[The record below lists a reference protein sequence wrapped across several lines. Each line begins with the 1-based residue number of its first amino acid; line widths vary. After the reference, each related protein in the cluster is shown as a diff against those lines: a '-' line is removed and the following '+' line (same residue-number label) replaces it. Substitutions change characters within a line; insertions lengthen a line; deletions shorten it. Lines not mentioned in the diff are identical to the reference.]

1 MKADRKLL
9 AAPLALIL
17 ASTAAAG
24 EKEELLKLKN
34 TTLNLIDI
42 LVQQG
47 IIDKSKAEDMIK
59 QAETK
64 AAAEAKAE
72 AAKEEQVA
80 AKQGNPDKGKPG
92 PVRVTYVPDF
102 VKDEIRAEVSK
113 ELRDEVVKEVKSQA
127 KTEKWGVPAALPDWV
142 NRFKL
147 SGDFRVRF
155 EDQLFADDN
164 QEGSYL
170 NWPVINEDGGI
181 TAAGEDAFL
190 NTTVDRQRYRIRVR
204 LGLEAQIADH
214 FKAGI
219 RLATSNDRS
228 PISINQT
235 LGQYGKQYEVA
246 LDRAFLQ
253 YDHVDGKGT
262 DWFTVWAGRFA
273 NPWLSTDNLFDPDLS
288 FEGFAGTFRLP
299 IGPKAELAQ
308 DFFRSGPQYRQINM
322 GFSTPNTAFLTLGAF
337 PLQEIE
343 LESQDKWLWA
353 AQSGLDWLFGTNTR
367 VKAGVAYYDYKNIV
381 AQPNALGS
389 RRNDWTAPEFFTK
402 GNSLAAIRSPGN
414 DPDGCAVNEIVC
426 LVGLASDFN
435 IVDAMFALDY
445 GGFGENHVMF
455 TANYSEN
462 IGFDEKEILK
472 RTGETIKPKTTA
484 FQVRLDVGR
493 PEIRKFGD
501 WSTFFAYK
509 YLERDSVLDAFTD
522 SNFHLAGTD
531 AKGWMAGMVYGL
543 AKNTWANIRWL
554 SADEI
559 DGPPFGV
566 DVLLVDL
573 NARF

>member
-1 MKADRKLL
+1 MGCAS
-9 AAPLALIL
+9 AAP
-17 ASTAAAG
+17 SD
-24 EKEELLKLKN
+24 KEEILVNRN
-34 TTLNLIDI
+34 TTLNLIEALVKKGI
-42 LVQQG
+42 L
-47 IIDKSKAEDMIK
+47 DRESADAMIR
-59 QAETK
+59 
-64 AAAEAKAE
+64 EAKAK
-72 AAKEEQVA
+72 AIADAKAELTEQDGKPSADPRADVPA
-80 AKQGNPDKGKPG
+80 VKGKSMH
-92 PVRVTYVPDF
+92 VAYVPNI
-102 VKDEIRAEVSK
+102 VKDEIRKEVRA
-113 ELRDEVVKEVKSQA
+113 ELREEVVKEVKA
-127 KTEKWGVPAALPDWV
+127 HARKEKWGVPAALPDWV
-142 NRFKL
+142 NRFRL

-164 QEGSYL
+164 QAFSYY
-170 NWPVINEDGGI
+170 NWPVINEEGGI
-181 TAAGEDAFL
+181 TAAGENAVR
-190 NTTVDRQRYRIRVR
+190 NTTVDRQRYRIRLR

-214 FKAGI
+214 LKAGV

-228 PISINQT
+228 PIAINQT

-253 YDHVDGKGT
+253 YDHVDSRGT

-299 IGPKAELAQ
+299 IGPKAALAE
-308 DFFRSGPQYRQINM
+308 DFFRSGPQYRQVNM
-322 GFSTPNTAFLTLGAF
+322 GFSTPNTAFLTVGAF
-337 PLQEIE
+337 PLQDIE

-353 AQSGLDWLFGTNTR
+353 AQGGFDWLFGTSTR
-367 VKAGVAYYDYKNIV
+367 VKAGIAYYDYKNIV

-402 GNSLAAIRSPGN
+402 GNSLAAIRSPAN
-414 DPDGCAVNEIVC
+414 DPDGCAVDELVC

-435 IVDAMFALDY
+435 IVDAMVSLDY
-445 GGFGENHVMF
+445 GGFGANHVML

-462 IGFDEKEILK
+462 IGFDRREIRR
-472 RTGETIKPKTTA
+472 RTGDDIEPKTTA

-501 WSTFFAYK
+501 WSTFIAYK

-531 AKGWMAGMVYGL
+531 AKGWMAGMAYGL

-554 SADEI
+554 SADQI
-559 DGPPFGV
+559 DSRSPPLGI

>member
-47 IIDKSKAEDMIK
+47 IIDKSKAEEMIK

-64 AAAEAKAE
+64 AEAEARAE
-72 AAKEEQVA
+72 AAKEARVA
-80 AKQGNPDKGKPG
+80 ATRGGPGKGKPG
-92 PVRVTYVPDF
+92 PIRVTYVPDF

-155 EDQLFADDN
+155 ENQLFADDN

-170 NWPVINEDGGI
+170 NWPVINEEGGI
-181 TAAGEDAFL
+181 TAAGESAFL
-190 NTTVDRQRYRIRVR
+190 NTTVDRQRYRIRFR
-204 LGLEAQIADH
+204 LGLEAQIAEH
-214 FKAGI
+214 FKAGV

-253 YDHVDGKGT
+253 YDYVDDKGR

-273 NPWLSTDNLFDPDLS
+273 NPWLSTDNMFDPDLS

-299 IGPKAELAQ
+299 IGPKTALAENY
-308 DFFRSGPQYRQINM
+308 FKSGPQYRQINM
-322 GFSTPNTAFLTLGAF
+322 GSSVPNAVFLTLGAF

-353 AQSGLDWLFGTNTR
+353 AQTGLDWHFGSSTR
-367 VKAGVAYYDYKNIV
+367 MKAGIAYYDYKNIV
-381 AQPNALGS
+381 ALPNALGS
-389 RRNDWTAPEFFTK
+389 RRNDWTAPAFFTK
-402 GNSLAAIRSPGN
+402 GNSLARISN
-414 DPDGCAVNEIVC
+414 DPSDTNVNTR
-426 LVGLASDFN
+426 LVGLASDFD
-435 IVDAMFALDY
+435 IIDAMLALDY
-445 GGFGENHVMF
+445 GGFGANHIML
-455 TANYSEN
+455 TANFSEN
-462 IGFDEKEILK
+462 IGFDRKEILR
-472 RTGETIKPKTTA
+472 RTGLDIKPKTTA

-559 DGPPFGV
+559 DGPPLGI